1 MDVSQAGLNLIASF
15 EGWRAQLY
23 NDVANNATIG
33 YGHLVHAGPI
43 SAADRAGPFG
53 KGITQAQGLA
63 LLAQDAARMVAA
75 VNQSVKV
82 PLTQNQF
89 DALVSFTY
97 NVGVGAFQ
105 GSTLLKKLNAGDYAG
120 AQAQFAAWN
129 KAGGQVVAGLV
140 RRRAEEAAL
149 FGGGPAPKPVPK
161 PSTPSGT
168 GTPWCTRLL
177 QVGCRG
183 ADVQHLQGLLTIPA
197 DGVFGPQT
205 KAAVQAFQGR
215 NGLTADGVVG
225 PKTLAALDRP
235 R

>member
-15 EGWRAQLY
+15 EGWSAQLY

-43 SAADRAGPFG
+43 TAADRAGPYG
-53 KGITQAQGLA
+53 KGISQAQGLA
-63 LLAQDAARMVAA
+63 LLKQDAARMVAA

-82 PLTQNQF
+82 PLTQDQF

-105 GSTLLKKLNAGDYAG
+105 GSTLLQKLNAGDYAG

-129 KAGGQVVAGLV
+129 KAGGTVVAGLV

-149 FGGGPAPKPVPK
+149 FGGGSTPQPSPAPS
-161 PSTPSGT
+161 PSPSGT
-168 GTPWCTRLL
+168 AWCTRLL
-177 QVGCRG
+177 QVGCSG
-183 ADVQHLQGLLTIPA
+183 ADVKHLQSLLKVPA

-205 KAAVQAFQGR
+205 KAAVQAFQR
-215 NGLTADGVVG
+215 TNGLTADGVVG
-225 PKTLAALDRP
+225 PRTLAALA
-235 R
+235 